1 MSVGIENYR
10 TKMFNFRK
18 LYTYVTFFLLSVSF
32 VTNAFAGEI
41 VLDGIY
47 RGENLY
53 VENPYGSAG
62 VGFCVSEVL
71 VNGNTTTDEI
81 NSSFFEIDLSIY
93 NFRYGALL
101 RIVIRHKNGCVPRV
115 LNPEVLTPES
125 TFIIKSISIDKDG
138 FLNWKTLKEHGRLPF
153 VIEQYKWNKWIR
165 IGSVKGKGTASLNQY
180 RYSIDFHSGVNKFRI
195 KQIGSNNKPHY
206 SQSVEFVNNVPEITF
221 IPGNGGKTSQ
231 KIFFSEITSFE
242 IYDYYGKLV
251 KTGSD
256 TEVDVSKL
264 KAGTYFL
271 NYDNKTETF
280 TKR

>member
-1 MSVGIENYR
+1 
-10 TKMFNFRK
+10 MFIFRK
-18 LYTYVTFFLLSVSF
+18 RYIIYIAFFLLFSVSF
-32 VTNAFAGEI
+32 VENAFAGEI

-53 VENPYGSAG
+53 VENPYASTG

-101 RIVIRHKNGCVPRV
+101 RIVIKHKDGCVPRV

-125 TFIIKSISIDKDG
+125 TFIIKSISVDKDG
-138 FLNWKTLKEHGRLPF
+138 FLNWKTLKEHGKLPF
-153 VIEQYKWNKWIR
+153 IVEQYRWNKWIR
-165 IGSVKGKGTASLNQY
+165 VGSVKGKGTAGLNQY
-180 RYSIDFHSGVNKFRI
+180 RYGIEFHSGLNKFRV
-195 KQIGSNNKPHY
+195 KQIGSNKKPRY
-206 SQSVEFVNNVPEITF
+206 SQSVEYLNNVPEVTF

-231 KIFFSEITSFE
+231 KIYFSTYTRFE

-251 KTGSD
+251 KTGAD
-256 TEVDVSKL
+256 AEIDVSKL
-264 KAGTYFL
+264 KPGTYFL

>member
-1 MSVGIENYR
+1 
-10 TKMFNFRK
+10 MFISRK
-18 LYTYVTFFLLSVSF
+18 SNTYFTFLFLLNIFFSLNS
-32 VTNAFAGEI
+32 FAGKI

-53 VENPYGSAG
+53 IENPYASTG

-71 VNGNTTTDEI
+71 INGNTTTDEI

-93 NFRYGALL
+93 NFRYGAILN
-101 RIVIRHKNGCVPRV
+101 IIIKHKDGCVPRV
-115 LNPEVLTPES
+115 LNPEVIKPES

-138 FLNWKTLKEHGRLPF
+138 FLNWTTQKEHGRLPF

-165 IGSVKGKGTASLNQY
+165 VGSVKGRGTGNLNKY
-180 RYSIDFHSGVNKFRI
+180 RYSIDFHSGLNKFRI
-195 KQIGSNNKPHY
+195 KQIGYNNKPRY
-206 SQSVEFVNNVPEITF
+206 SQSVEFFNDVPAVTF
-221 IPGNGGKTSQ
+221 IPGNGGKASQ
-231 KIFFSEITSFE
+231 RLYFSRLTRYE

-251 KTGSD
+251 KTGND

-264 KAGTYFL
+264 KSGTYFL

-280 TKR
+280 TKK